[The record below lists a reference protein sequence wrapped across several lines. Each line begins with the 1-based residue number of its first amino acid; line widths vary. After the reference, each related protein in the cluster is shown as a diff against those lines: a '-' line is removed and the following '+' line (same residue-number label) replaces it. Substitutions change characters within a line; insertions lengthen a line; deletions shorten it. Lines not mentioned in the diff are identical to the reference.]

1 MLPMLVPVACWPD
14 ATHGLRAAVPDLDV
28 AERQA
33 ATKATL
39 LPMVRLAIEEALT
52 AALAAG
58 RPLPDTR
65 DGVPPP
71 RYPAKPGLRWLTIHI
86 NLDHLRALAAHQRG
100 RA

>member
-1 MLPMLVPVACWPD
+1 MLVPIACWRDP
-14 ATHGLRAAVPDLDV
+14 AGELRAAAPDIASSEL
-28 AERQA
+28 A
-33 ATKATL
+33 AASEQRL
-39 LPMVRLAIEEALT
+39 LPMVRLAIEESLT

-71 RYPAKPGLRWLTIHI
+71 GYPAKPGLHWLTIHI

>member
-1 MLPMLVPVACWPD
+1 MLVPVAFWSD
-14 ATHGLRAAVPDLDV
+14 AAVGLAAAVPDLGIAD
-28 AERQA
+28 RHA
-33 ATKATL
+33 ATEATL

-52 AALAAG
+52 ATLAAG

-71 RYPAKPGLRWLTIHI
+71 VYPAKPRLRWLTIHI